1 MRPRNDP
8 ISIGIPP
15 RNLYRIALSEPM
27 ATAKPPIMTSNTVS
41 PSVEDDEAGPFETGE
56 LARLL
61 AAIRRKSTGLKPRF
75 KVSRPCAL
83 KLNQGVKM
91 LANPVIPPT
100 MPRILHRSIRSASP
114 AGRVRCMVWDPYSL
128 KVSCGPRG

>member
-8 ISIGIPP
+8 TSIGIPP
-15 RNLYRIALSEPM
+15 RNLYRIAMSEPK
-27 ATAKPPIMTSNTVS
+27 ATPKPPRMTSNTVS
-41 PSVEDDEAGPFETGE
+41 PSVEDDGPVLFESGE
-56 LARLL
+56 LATLL

-91 LANPVIPPT
+91 LANPVIPPAI
-100 MPRILHRSIRSASP
+100 PR
-114 AGRVRCMVWDPYSL
+114 M
-128 KVSCGPRG
+128 